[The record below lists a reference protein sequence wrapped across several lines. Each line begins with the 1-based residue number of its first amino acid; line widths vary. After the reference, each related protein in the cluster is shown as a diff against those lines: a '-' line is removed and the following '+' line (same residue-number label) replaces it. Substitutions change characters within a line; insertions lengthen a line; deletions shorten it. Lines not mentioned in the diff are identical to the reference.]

1 MLSSTQRR
9 LLFGT
14 VITISTALLINAG
27 FHLGIFEE
35 LEWRALDLQQRLF
48 YGNDEPPQDI
58 AVILID
64 EASLRVMNP
73 LVGRW
78 PWPRSVHSDVIDFL
92 FLGGAKAVLFDIL
105 FTENEKTP
113 GESTSIL
120 GPNDHRLVEATASSG
135 NIYHAAQL
143 IIDREDEYNKGLLNK
158 PLPDDFVTSFSVK
171 NIAGVI
177 PEGNNNYYLPFPEL
191 YRASKGVGVVEFSP
205 DRDGVYRRTRLF
217 RHYQGSFFPVLSTAP
232 LLNVLRIESVRM
244 EKGKL
249 ILLPHNISIPIQG
262 DGSYM
267 IKMYGNF
274 KPYSMSGILSSVQKI
289 KLGEIERLPVDPAAF
304 KDRIVFIGASAVGV
318 EDLKATPLNSMTPGV
333 YLHASVYGNIIQK
346 DFLMYRGPLLTS
358 FLILALSIT
367 VSFTILYIR
376 NALYQTGLPVVLSI
390 LYVSVSL
397 WQFKSNIVYDII
409 APIASIAISW
419 MTSFAYL
426 SLTEGKD
433 KRRIKRMLEQYVS
446 PAMLATVIEKSPQD
460 VLKAEVGSKEY
471 LTILFSDIREFT
483 TLSESL
489 DAEKVVEI
497 LNSYLSEMVDV
508 IFRYEGTLDKFIGD
522 AIMAFWGAPV
532 KVNDHG
538 ERAVQSAIEMMQSL
552 KILNDTIKKRGGSP
566 LEIGIGINSGEVI
579 LGNIGSEKKLDY
591 TVIGDNVNLAS
602 RVEGLTKEYGC
613 HILITETTYQE
624 VKKSIPCRVVDIV
637 RVKGKKRGIRIYEPL
652 NARVKDAEILE
663 KIISISEEGFNH
675 YLNRRWADATNRY
688 SMLLSIKPNDPVAEI
703 FINRCMDYIGA
714 EPPENW
720 DGVYTMFKK

>member
-14 VITISTALLINAG
+14 VIAISTALLINAG

-35 LEWRALDLQQRLF
+35 LEWKALDLRQRLF
-48 YGNDEPPQDI
+48 YGNDEPPAEI

-64 EASLRVMNP
+64 EASLRAMNP
-73 LVGRW
+73 VVGRW
-78 PWPRSVHSDVIDFL
+78 PWPRSVHADVIDFL
-92 FLGGAKAVLFDIL
+92 SLAGAKAVLFDIL
-105 FTENEKTP
+105 FTENEKIP

-120 GPNDHRLVEATASSG
+120 GPNDHRLVEATTSSG
-135 NIYHAAQL
+135 NIYHAAQI
-143 IIDREDEYNKGLLNK
+143 IIDKEDEYNKGLLNK
-158 PLPDDFVTSFSVK
+158 PLPDAFVTSFSVK
-171 NIAGVI
+171 NIDGVT

-191 YRASKGVGVVEFSP
+191 YKASKGVGVVEFSP

-346 DFLMYRGPLLTS
+346 DFLMYRGSLLTS
-358 FLILALSIT
+358 SLILVLSIT

-376 NALYQTGLPVVLSI
+376 NALYQTGLPVVLTI
-390 LYVSVSL
+390 LYFIVSL
-397 WQFKSNIVYDII
+397 WQFKSNMVYDVI

-419 MTSFAYL
+419 MSSFAYL

-446 PAMLATVIEKSPQD
+446 PAMLATVIEKAPQD
-460 VLKAEVGSKEY
+460 VLKAEVGGKEY
-471 LTILFSDIREFT
+471 LTILFSDIRGFT

-489 DAEKVVEI
+489 DAGKVVEI

-508 IFRYEGTLDKFIGD
+508 IFGYEGTLDKFIGD

-538 ERAVQSAIEMMQSL
+538 ERAVKSAIEMIQRL
-552 KILNDTIKKRGGSP
+552 EILNETIKKRGGSP

-613 HILITETTYQE
+613 HILITETTYEE

-637 RVKGKKRGIRIYEPL
+637 RVKGKKRGVRIYEPL
-652 NARVKDAEILE
+652 NDRVKDAEILE

-688 SMLLSIKPNDPVAEI
+688 SMLLSIEPNDHVAEI
-703 FINRCMDYIGA
+703 FINRCKDYIEV
-714 EPPENW
+714 EPLEDW
-720 DGVYTMFKK
+720 DGVYTMIKK

>member
-14 VITISTALLINAG
+14 VIAISTALLINAG

-35 LEWRALDLQQRLF
+35 LEWKALDLRQRLF
-48 YGNDEPPQDI
+48 YGNDEPPAEI

-64 EASLRVMNP
+64 EASLRAMNP
-73 LVGRW
+73 VVGRW
-78 PWPRSVHSDVIDFL
+78 PWPRSVHADVIDFL
-92 FLGGAKAVLFDIL
+92 SLAGAKAVLFDIL
-105 FTENEKTP
+105 FTENEKIP

-120 GPNDHRLVEATASSG
+120 GPNDHRLVEATTSSG
-135 NIYHAAQL
+135 NIYHAAQI
-143 IIDREDEYNKGLLNK
+143 IIDKEDEYNKGLLNK
-158 PLPDDFVTSFSVK
+158 PLPDAFVTSFSVK
-171 NIAGVI
+171 NIDGVT

-191 YRASKGVGVVEFSP
+191 YKASKGVGVVEFSP

-249 ILLPHNISIPIQG
+249 ILLPHISIPIQG

-274 KPYSMSGILSSVQKI
+274 KPYSMSGILSSIQKI
-289 KLGEIERLPVDPAAF
+289 KLGEIEGLPVAPAAF
-304 KDRIVFIGASAVGV
+304 KDKIVFIGASAVGV

-346 DFLMYRGPLLTS
+346 DFLMYRGSLLTS
-358 FLILALSIT
+358 SLILVLSIT

-376 NALYQTGLPVVLSI
+376 NALYQTGLPVVLTI
-390 LYVSVSL
+390 LYFIVSL
-397 WQFKSNIVYDII
+397 WQFKSNMVYDVI

-419 MTSFAYL
+419 MSSFAYL

-446 PAMLATVIEKSPQD
+446 PAMLATVIEKAPQD
-460 VLKAEVGSKEY
+460 VLKAEVGGKEY
-471 LTILFSDIREFT
+471 LTILFSDIRGFT

-489 DAEKVVEI
+489 DAGKVVEI

-508 IFRYEGTLDKFIGD
+508 IFGYEGTLDKFIGD

-538 ERAVQSAIEMMQSL
+538 ERAVKSAIEMIQRL
-552 KILNDTIKKRGGSP
+552 EILNETIKKRGGSP

-613 HILITETTYQE
+613 HILITETTYEE

-637 RVKGKKRGIRIYEPL
+637 RVKGKKRGVRIYEPL
-652 NARVKDAEILE
+652 NDRVKDAEILE

-688 SMLLSIKPNDPVAEI
+688 SMLLSIEPNDHVAEI
-703 FINRCMDYIGA
+703 FINRCKDYIEV
-714 EPPENW
+714 EPLEDW
-720 DGVYTMFKK
+720 DGVYTMIKK

>member
-14 VITISTALLINAG
+14 VIAISTALLINAG

-35 LEWRALDLQQRLF
+35 LEWKALDLRQRLF
-48 YGNDEPPQDI
+48 YGNDEPPAEI

-64 EASLRVMNP
+64 EASLRAMNP
-73 LVGRW
+73 VVGRW
-78 PWPRSVHSDVIDFL
+78 PWPRSVHADVIDFL
-92 FLGGAKAVLFDIL
+92 SLAGAKAVLFDIL
-105 FTENEKTP
+105 FTENEKIP

-120 GPNDHRLVEATASSG
+120 GPNDHRLVEATTSSG
-135 NIYHAAQL
+135 NIYHAAQI
-143 IIDREDEYNKGLLNK
+143 IIDKEDEYNKGLLNK
-158 PLPDDFVTSFSVK
+158 PLPDAFVTSFSVK
-171 NIAGVI
+171 NIDGVT

-191 YRASKGVGVVEFSP
+191 YKASKGVGVVEFSP

-249 ILLPHNISIPIQG
+249 ILLPHISIPIQG

-274 KPYSMSGILSSVQKI
+274 KPYSMSGILSSIQKI

-304 KDRIVFIGASAVGV
+304 KDKIVFIGASAVGV

-346 DFLMYRGPLLTS
+346 DFLMYRGSLLTS
-358 FLILALSIT
+358 SLILVLSIT

-376 NALYQTGLPVVLSI
+376 NALYQTGLPVVLTI
-390 LYVSVSL
+390 LYFIVSL
-397 WQFKSNIVYDII
+397 WQFKSNMVYDVI

-419 MTSFAYL
+419 MSSFAYL

-446 PAMLATVIEKSPQD
+446 PAMLATVIEKAPQD
-460 VLKAEVGSKEY
+460 VLKAEVGGKEY
-471 LTILFSDIREFT
+471 LTILFSDIRGFT

-489 DAEKVVEI
+489 DAGKVVEI

-508 IFRYEGTLDKFIGD
+508 IFGYEGTLDKFIGD

-538 ERAVQSAIEMMQSL
+538 ERAVKSAIEMIQRL
-552 KILNDTIKKRGGSP
+552 EILNETIKKRGGSP

-613 HILITETTYQE
+613 HILITETTYEE

-637 RVKGKKRGIRIYEPL
+637 RVKGKKRGVRIYEPL
-652 NARVKDAEILE
+652 NDRVKDAEILE

-688 SMLLSIKPNDPVAEI
+688 SMLLSIEPNDHVAEI
-703 FINRCMDYIGA
+703 FINRCKDYIEV
-714 EPPENW
+714 EPLEDW
-720 DGVYTMFKK
+720 DGVYTMIKK